1 MWGESKTNPHQ
12 TPSAGSRNRCWCC
25 SPWTQYPPPESLMFL
40 PLFCTISMWKS
51 CFKCTLEFTSVKI
64 YVVQS
69 SSGWVG
75 WAWGENRLSQF
86 LCWCLLL
93 QGGDIGKSGSLVL
106 QAIPC
111 CLAQGSFAPPLSGSA
126 AHLHLPIQSLS
137 SAGVALQEIFCNNNF
152 WQNFKCVFGAAGRL
166 TAEALWQDDCWLI
179 GWRGNA
185 PRKVFP
191 QMKPYSRCFR
201 L

>member
-1 MWGESKTNPHQ
+1 MLLTVDTVSSTWVTLASNLFVQYLRGRAVLSAHLSLQLSKFTWCNHQ
-12 TPSAGSRNRCWCC
+12 
-25 SPWTQYPPPESLMFL
+25 
-40 PLFCTISMWKS
+40 
-51 CFKCTLEFTSVKI
+51 
-64 YVVQS
+64 
-69 SSGWVG
+69 VG
-75 WAWGENRLSQF
+75 GWGENRLSQF

-185 PRKVFP
+185 PQKVFP
-191 QMKPYSRCFR
+191 QMKPSDQQLSLAASLYWIVT
-201 L
+201 